1 MFRHV
6 VHSPVLS
13 IASQSKDY
21 GVFDLMTGNS
31 GEIHTAP
38 LNKTKRQF
46 LYLLIPFKP
55 FTLRGKLL
63 RTHSLVQQQPVRL
76 KCIYC
81 ILYLSENIQYR
92 PSLTYTI
99 FHYSCN
105 TSPPPPPY
113 QPNSHEQWYVV
124 FNCSCLTACLFRRRC
139 RLLRPALHW
148 YEDQN
153 KQPCQTSSAQY
164 YTGSVC
170 THQPPPYMDL
180 CISDK

>member
-113 QPNSHEQWYVV
+113 QPNPHEEQCMAVSTHSPNHVWTCLSQINKVHQLQNELLMGVAIYVAYHGHFWTMQSWY
-124 FNCSCLTACLFRRRC
+124 L
-139 RLLRPALHW
+139 
-148 YEDQN
+148 Q
-153 KQPCQTSSAQY
+153 
-164 YTGSVC
+164 
-170 THQPPPYMDL
+170 
-180 CISDK
+180 